1 MQYLFY
7 LKLFFFSKFKKIWF
21 VVISKVLDL
30 IISIKWNNFYMCVW
44 LWYLCQFSYKTTK
57 ICLLPF
63 LCEQMWECVLC
74 YSFHWWCTLPD
85 FQLTARLEWKL
96 YTHLGFA
103 PYHPNSMYIHLGKGC
118 TIWSYLEMHM
128 LGKVLPFGLGYLS
141 FCYLW
146 KKLNEICLEIEKN
159 IYLWWIWKT
168 KHFIQEQLQLSL
180 TLRWVEN

>member
-1 MQYLFY
+1 MFGCDICASSVT
-7 LKLFFFSKFKKIWF
+7 KLPKSACFLSSVNKCGSVCYVTHFTGGVHCLTFSWQQDW
-21 VVISKVLDL
+21 SKNC
-30 IISIKWNNFYMCVW
+30 IHAWA
-44 LWYLCQFSYKTTK
+44 
-57 ICLLPF
+57 LL
-63 LCEQMWECVLC
+63 
-74 YSFHWWCTLPD
+74 
-85 FQLTARLEWKL
+85 
-96 YTHLGFA
+96 

-146 KKLNEICLEIEKN
+146 KKLNELCLEIGKN